1 MNPKSNT
8 PIAVCLVAL
17 SAWANAT
24 TKEVQFKL
32 LRMWNG
38 QTKSGA
44 ECAGRDF
51 ESPDH
56 VKLWSTTVYLSSR
69 DGAMKEYRAVLN
81 GAAKIIS
88 DGKLGTGAEVGERRA
103 VVLLTGGKDCE
114 RLTEI
119 VFTRDTELH
128 LLESCSADTVFG
140 FERQAGRK

>member
-1 MNPKSNT
+1 MNQKSNT
-8 PIAVCLVAL
+8 TIAVCLVAL
-17 SAWANAT
+17 SAWTNAT
-24 TKEVQFKL
+24 AQDVQFKL

-88 DGKLGTGAEVGERRA
+88 DGKLGTGTEAGEHRA
-103 VVLLTGGKDCE
+103 VVLVTGGKDCE
-114 RLTEI
+114 RVTEI

-128 LLESCSADTVFG
+128 LLESCSADNVFE
-140 FERQAGRK
+140 FEKQAGRK